1 MKYIEAGSKG
11 GFTGGK
17 HGIRIYENGNIYD
30 VKQYTY
36 SSEVL
41 LHLIKSKINVTKLF
55 DLVTPN
61 VLRTNYVNPNNM
73 SYYILYQEE
82 NIKQQ
87 EAKVHYWTFSYG
99 NKPPTFL
106 QDIYNKINEIQDI
119 SSNNITVSNQNSTN
133 SRFNCIIL

>member
-30 VKQYTY
+30 IKQYTY

-41 LHLIKSKINVTKLF
+41 LHLIKSKINVTGLF
-55 DLVTPN
+55 DLVTSN
-61 VLRTNYVNPNNM
+61 ILRTNYVNPDNV
-73 SYYILYQEE
+73 SYYILYQHE

-99 NKPPTFL
+99 NKPPSFL
-106 QDIYNKINEIQDI
+106 QNIYNKINEIQDI
-119 SSNNITVSNQNSTN
+119 SSNNNSLNNINN
-133 SRFNCIIL
+133 SRFNCVIL